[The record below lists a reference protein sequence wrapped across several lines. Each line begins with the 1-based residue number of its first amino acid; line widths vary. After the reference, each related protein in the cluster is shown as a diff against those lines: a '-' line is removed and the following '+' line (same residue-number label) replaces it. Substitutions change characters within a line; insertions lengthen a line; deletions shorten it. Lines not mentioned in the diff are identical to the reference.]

1 MDMVLIC
8 GGNMSERKVRVVQ
21 DFFDNAIRVKLTGG
35 RAFFAVACLLALVFN
50 TCATNVNT
58 REIKDIKRQELE
70 QLKRQ
75 YALDSLKFEYMKSQ
89 NMQKVP

>member
-1 MDMVLIC
+1 
-8 GGNMSERKVRVVQ
+8 MSEHKVRVVQ
-21 DFFDNAIRVKLTGG
+21 DFFDNAVRVKLTGG
-35 RAFFAVACLLALVFN
+35 RSFVVAACLVALMFN
-50 TCATNVNT
+50 TCTTNVNI
-58 REIKDIKRQELE
+58 RQIKDIKRQELE

>member
-1 MDMVLIC
+1 
-8 GGNMSERKVRVVQ
+8 MSEHKVRVVQ

-35 RAFFAVACLLALVFN
+35 RSFVVAACLLALVFN
-50 TCATNVNT
+50 TCTTNVNT

-89 NMQKVP
+89 NLQKVP

>member
-1 MDMVLIC
+1 
-8 GGNMSERKVRVVQ
+8 MSEHKVRIFQ
-21 DFFDNAIRVKLTGG
+21 DFFDNAVRVKLTGG
-35 RAFFAVACLLALVFN
+35 RSFVVAACLVALVFN
-50 TCATNVNT
+50 TCTTNVNT

-75 YALDSLKFEYMKSQ
+75 YVLDSLKFEYMKSQ

>member
-1 MDMVLIC
+1 MA
-8 GGNMSERKVRVVQ
+8 EHKVRLVQ
-21 DFFDNAIRVKLTGG
+21 DFFDNAIRVKLSGG
-35 RAFFAVACLLALVFN
+35 RSFVVAACLLALVFN

-58 REIKDIKRQELE
+58 RKIKEIKRQELE

-89 NMQKVP
+89 NVQKVS

>member
-1 MDMVLIC
+1 
-8 GGNMSERKVRVVQ
+8 MSEHKVRIFQ
-21 DFFDNAIRVKLTGG
+21 DFCDNAIRVRLVGG
-35 RAFFAVACLLALVFN
+35 RAFFAVACLVALVFN
-50 TCATNVNT
+50 TCTTNVNT

-75 YALDSLKFEYMKSQ
+75 YALDSLKFEYIKSQ